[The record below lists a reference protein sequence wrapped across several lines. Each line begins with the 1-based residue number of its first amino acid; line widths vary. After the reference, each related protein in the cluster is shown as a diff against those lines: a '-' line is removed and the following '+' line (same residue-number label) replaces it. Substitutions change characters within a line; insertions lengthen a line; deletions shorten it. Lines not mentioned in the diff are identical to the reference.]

1 MNLWAVGSYQG
12 SNGQGRLQ
20 LAAISNPIRRF
31 PVTMKQNLAPDPPA
45 AAMTPDEQLA
55 LGIQQGQRQALTAL
69 VERHHSQLLGYLYRL
84 NGGDRPLAED
94 WVQESFLRVLRS
106 IGQYRYPQMFKPWLY
121 AIATNLAR
129 DHFKGAE
136 IRQTEN
142 EPDEPDF
149 WQNKGGT
156 VAAAEQL
163 FIQQETQNRVAA
175 AILHLSPAQRE
186 TIILRY
192 YQDFSLAEIAA
203 MQSIPV
209 GTVKSRLSVALGR
222 LKEVMAQE

>member
-1 MNLWAVGSYQG
+1 MNLLVAGSYQG

-20 LAAISNPIRRF
+20 LAAISNPIRF
-31 PVTMKQNLAPDPPA
+31 PLTRMKQTPAPNLPA
-45 AAMTPDEQLA
+45 AASLSDEQLA
-55 LGIQQGQRQALTAL
+55 LGVQQGQRQALAGL
-69 VERHHSQLLGYLYRL
+69 VERHHSPLLGYLYRL

-106 IGQYRYPQMFKPWLY
+106 VGQYRYPQPFKPWLY

-129 DHFKGAE
+129 DHFKAAE
-136 IRQTEN
+136 TRQTES
-142 EPDEPDF
+142 EPDEPGF

-175 AILHLSPAQRE
+175 AILHLPPPQRE

-192 YQDFSLAEIAA
+192 YQDFSLAEIADTLN
-203 MQSIPV
+203 IPV
-209 GTVKSRLSVALGR
+209 GTVKSRLSLALAR
-222 LKEVMAQE
+222 LKEVMRE